1 KNHADG
7 RGVRLVATEKA
18 NALRALEINIYQQVD
33 GELQHAFSDTEYE
46 QFNSLLSKA
55 VDILL
60 NK

>member
-1 KNHADG
+1 
-7 RGVRLVATEKA
+7 
-18 NALRALEINIYQQVD
+18 
-33 GELQHAFSDTEYE
+33 LQHAFSDTEYE

>member
-1 KNHADG
+1 
-7 RGVRLVATEKA
+7 VATEKA